1 VLRKRSS
8 HSIPRPELRY
18 YICSLSLKTVVY
30 KGQLTA
36 DQLWLYFTDLKVSYF
51 CTVFYSWKKCHSC
64 LEILHKTYYV
74 HCRGN
79 SNVISCKS
87 FFFHISLQNLRPI
100 WHWCTHDSP
109 QTLFRVGK
117 ERILYGKMLHKN
129 PINIR
134 WYYKWSF
141 PRKTRL
147 IIGWERGN
155 IYIYS
160 ISLFLA
166 IDTNKK
172 IFEKNF
178 ECSFLF
184 SINV

>member
-36 DQLWLYFTDLKVSYF
+36 DQLWLYFTDLNF
-51 CTVFYSWKKCHSC
+51 CSWKKYHSC
-64 LEILHKTYYV
+64 LEVLHKMYV

-79 SNVISCKS
+79 SHVISCKS
-87 FFFHISLQNLRPI
+87 FFFHISLRNSRPI

-129 PINIR
+129 LINIR
-134 WYYKWSF
+134 WYVISDHF
-141 PRKTRL
+141 RKTLL
-147 IIGWERGN
+147 IIDWKRGN
-155 IYIYS
+155 ICIYS
-160 ISLFLA
+160 ISR
-166 IDTNKK
+166 NRY
-172 IFEKNF
+172 E
-178 ECSFLF
+178 
-184 SINV
+184 